1 MSASGDRR
9 REILDVALRA
19 FSQRGYHAT
28 SMNDIADALGM
39 TKPVVYQHFDSK
51 RALYLELLRDV
62 GEDLVT
68 VVTKAVAGTSDP
80 REQTERGII
89 AYFRWVHE
97 NRPAFALLFESSE
110 RVDEEFAGIVAEFEN
125 DAAQAIA
132 PLIAADISPDDQV
145 TFAVGLVGMAE
156 TVSRLTIRQGRT
168 FDPELLGRTLAELAW
183 GGLRSIGQ
191 SRRH

>member
-1 MSASGDRR
+1 
-9 REILDVALRA
+9 
-19 FSQRGYHAT
+19 
-28 SMNDIADALGM
+28 MNDIADALGM

-68 VVTKAVAGTSDP
+68 AVTKAAAGSSDP
-80 REQTERGII
+80 REQTELGMV

-110 RVDEEFAGIVAEFEN
+110 RVDEEFAGIVAEFES

-132 PLIAADISPDDQV
+132 PLIAADVSPDDQV

-191 SRRH
+191 SRRA

>member
-1 MSASGDRR
+1 MSAAGDRR

-80 REQTERGII
+80 REQTERGMI

-191 SRRH
+191 SRRT

>member
-1 MSASGDRR
+1 MSAPGDRR

-68 VVTKAVAGTSDP
+68 AVTKAAAGTTDP
-80 REQTERGII
+80 REQTELGMI

-97 NRPAFALLFESSE
+97 NHPAFALLFESSE

-132 PLIAADISPDDQV
+132 PLIAADISSDEQV

-191 SRRH
+191 SRRT